1 MLIKSIQIFEQTGIS
16 VVFVRKDA
24 RSFTFS
30 FALREVNI
38 ALQQRKE
45 VFRNGSFCF
54 HIVKISFAH

>member
-1 MLIKSIQIFEQTGIS
+1 MLIKSIQIFEQTGI
-16 VVFVRKDA
+16 VFVRKDA